1 MSNVV
6 LQQNNGV
13 VKHVTQPIAM
23 SQHYSSVGGVGAGAT
38 HHASMISS
46 SQPSNTNSCSS
57 SLRSSNVASSF
68 NDDYECMELAANHLR
83 NNNNKSQQAQQ
94 QKPPASK
101 QSSSPSSSSFI

>member
-1 MSNVV
+1 MS
-6 LQQNNGV
+6 
-13 VKHVTQPIAM
+13 T
-23 SQHYSSVGGVGAGAT
+23 HYSSVGGVGVGGRET
-38 HHASMISS
+38 HHQSMISS

-68 NDDYECMELAANHLR
+68 NDEYECMELAANHLR

-101 QSSSPSSSSFI
+101 QSSSPSSSSFIGKIMSVMGSSHS